1 MNRLRVISS
10 IALSV
15 YLAISFFSG
24 FYFYAQEE
32 FKCAKNNGWLN
43 EVVFGCDLLQGS
55 FAPTKPPNFVSSQLK
70 GLIWPYH
77 LFAKLSQSNNSK
89 SNHTE
94 NYPFGVSVEEQL
106 TAISSSPS
114 MLDIAK
120 ITTRCSVTL
129 KQYAKEVKQANV
141 NLYEKL
147 NEGSKRL
154 NSVSDSAMLM
164 HIIMAGD
171 ISDITPPIDISILRS
186 KVKNKVA
193 KQAVNYQI
201 PFDNLI
207 ETFLSNGVKNL
218 SNRTQEIL
226 NKDLTLCVEKSKSSY
241 SLAPLEV
248 ILDKLASVDK

>member
-10 IALSV
+10 ITLSI

-24 FYFYAQEE
+24 FYFYAQGE

-43 EVVFGCDLLQGS
+43 EVVFGCDLLQGN
-55 FAPTKPPNFVSSQLK
+55 FAPTEPPSFVSSQFK
-70 GLIWPYH
+70 GLIWPYY
-77 LFAKLSQSNNSK
+77 LFAELSKSNNSK

-94 NYPFGVSVEEQL
+94 SYPFEVSVEEQL

-129 KQYAKEVKQANV
+129 KQYAKEVRQANV
-141 NLYEKL
+141 GLYEKL
-147 NEGSKRL
+147 NEGSKKL

-164 HIIMAGD
+164 HIIMTGD
-171 ISDITPPIDISILRS
+171 ILDITPPIDISKLRS

-193 KQAVNYQI
+193 KQAVNYQM
-201 PFDNLI
+201 PFDTLI
-207 ETFLSNGVKNL
+207 EIFLSNGV
-218 SNRTQEIL
+218 SDRTQEVL
-226 NKDLTLCVEKSKSSY
+226 NKDLMLCVEKSKSSY